1 MGIDKIID
9 KPKIHSAF
17 ILIAVFIFFPVGIAL
32 LIIRFIKHRNYN
44 HFRAKDYTL
53 VGHSFVTFGAAISG
67 LVLLVELSS
76 QEEDMSGAM
85 AVLILSA
92 IIFGIPAILFYV
104 LGATRKKKMDN
115 LYQMYNHFIT
125 AQGVE
130 SIDRITE
137 LTGES
142 IRNVTQD
149 LSYMIASEKLQDAK
163 LDTVRRSVTL
173 NNRTAT
179 GPNSSEN
186 ASDER
191 RDNHN
196 EDRQA
201 AAAGS
206 NSRGGNSG
214 NAAQSVL
221 CSGCGSSSRVIPGR
235 SQECEFCGN
244 VISIPV

>member
-53 VGHSFVTFGAAISG
+53 VGHSFVTFCAAISG
-67 LVLLVELSS
+67 LVLLVEWSS
-76 QEEDMSGAM
+76 PEEDMSGAM

-104 LGATRKKKMDN
+104 LGATRKKKMGN

-125 AQGVE
+125 VQGVE

-179 GPNSSEN
+179 GPYSSD

-196 EDRQA
+196 GDRQE